1 MQPSHIDSD
10 YDDLPSALLGNR
22 HSSTSGDR
30 VKQLKNIKAR
40 RSRTVLLKE
49 EEQELIRQ

>member
-22 HSSTSGDR
+22 HNTTGGDR

-40 RSRTVLLKE
+40 RNKTVLLKE
-49 EEQELIRQ
+49 EDAELFRQ